1 MKCPDCG
8 AENPDGKNY
17 CSDCGSPIT
26 LPQPLHQPRLSKT
39 ALTFAIV
46 LSVVLIVVLG
56 VVVYYLSTRFDGG
69 EVTPVVA
76 VSKTPVAGG
85 WQINILSIIQYG
97 VPWDDIKIH
106 LEDGSNSVEWSPK
119 SSDLDGGNNITAS
132 YSSKSLG
139 VLSVFVMVTDRGGNG
154 IISAGDYFTLLS
166 NPPFSPIKTYS
177 VTPIYK
183 GTGQGMCMEI
193 AFTGTAQVTPAA
205 TYSKS
210 SLTNGEQINIVSIT
224 RTDVPWDEIQIWLS
238 DGTNIAGWD
247 PMTADLDGGSAVT
260 VNYTTNVTGPLTV
273 CLHVTD
279 VGGNG
284 FVSASDYFKVFT
296 YQGATRFSTST
307 IYSAVLI
314 FKPTGESI
322 GSGVTFTGV

>member
-8 AENPDGKNY
+8 VENPDGNNY
-17 CSDCGSPIT
+17 CGDCGSPIT
-26 LPQPLHQPRLSKT
+26 LPQPLNQPRLSKT

-56 VVVYYLSTRFDGG
+56 AVVYYLSTRPDGG
-69 EVTPVVA
+69 LTPVVA
-76 VSKTPVAGG
+76 VSKTQVAGG
-85 WQINILSIIQYG
+85 WQINILSIIQSG

-119 SSDLDGGNNITAS
+119 ASDLDGGNNITAS

-166 NPPFSPIKTYS
+166 NPPFSPVKTYS
-177 VTPIYK
+177 VIPIYK

-193 AFTGTAQVTPAA
+193 AFSGTARMTPAA

-210 SLTNGEQINIVSIT
+210 PLPNGEQINVVSIT
-224 RTDVPWDEIQIWLS
+224 RTDVSWDEIQVLLS
-238 DGTNIAGWD
+238 DGTNIASWD
-247 PMTADLDGGSAVT
+247 PVTADLDGGSAVT
-260 VNYTTNVTGPLTV
+260 VNYTTNITGPLTV

-284 FVSASDYFKVFT
+284 FVSGSDYFKVFT
-296 YQGATRFSTST
+296 YQGATGFSSST
-307 IYSAVLI
+307 IYSAVLYY
-314 FKPTGESI
+314 KPNGESI
-322 GSGVTFTGV
+322 GSGITFTGV